1 MKQMLMNLY
10 LLWGAIQDLKEKK
23 ISLLYL
29 KVGVMMGLLFFI
41 GDIKRQDIT
50 IGEIIFSFLPGIL
63 FLIAAKISRE
73 KIGFGDGWLFLIVA
87 CWVGMRE
94 TWALWQISLVLSS
107 IFSFVMLIT
116 KKYSRSY
123 CMAFVPFVWLA
134 HLLLWSL
141 YYGK

>member
-1 MKQMLMNLY
+1 MKQILMNLY

-23 ISLLYL
+23 ISMIYL
-29 KVGVMMGLLFFI
+29 KVGVVLGLLFFM
-41 GDIKRQDIT
+41 
-50 IGEIIFSFLPGIL
+50 GEIQRQNISIEEVLLSFLPGIL
-63 FLIAAKISRE
+63 FLFVAKLSGE

-87 CWVGMRE
+87 CWLGMRE

-107 IFSFVMLIT
+107 IFSFVMLIA
-116 KKYSRSY
+116 KKYSRNY
-123 CMAFVPFVWLA
+123 CLAFVPFVWLA